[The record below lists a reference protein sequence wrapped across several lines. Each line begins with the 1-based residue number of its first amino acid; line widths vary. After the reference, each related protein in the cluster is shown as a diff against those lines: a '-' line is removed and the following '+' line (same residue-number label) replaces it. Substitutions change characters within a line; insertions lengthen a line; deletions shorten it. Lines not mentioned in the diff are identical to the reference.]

1 MGPSL
6 SGHLPLKRTVFH
18 SFPCFVTWRLVW
30 FLWLVR
36 TVGSHM
42 YLIALS
48 PEDVNWISEPNTISR
63 LFLFNALAKYLYLE
77 VFNIPIT
84 GFDMW
89 LSTTVDL
96 EIFVFHVLIFCV
108 KMFSLSRVPTK
119 KFWRHSMFTGLLIWT
134 KIHMP
139 RKRYDEQLAA
149 FVATTQLLANY
160 SHVRIL

>member
-1 MGPSL
+1 MAPSL
-6 SGHLPLKRTVFH
+6 SGHWTVLH
-18 SFPCFVTWRLVW
+18 SFPCFVAWRLVW
-30 FLWLVR
+30 FLSLVR

-119 KFWRHSMFTGLLIWT
+119 NFWRHSMFTGLLIWT